1 MLLAGNDVQD
11 GLIGTVSSS
20 AAGIFGVRIVVTR
33 PGSAKDLLF
42 GLPICLDILQI
53 CLVKAIPDSKIQ
65 VKKHLG
71 IPDDRIVHLHPEL
84 REGIARLNG
93 TAGFIVDHVQAV
105 LQQLPVT
112 VCAGILQPAVIL
124 HKSPDPVKIHVQ
136 LFCGQIK
143 ILLQGRISLG
153 KGRFILRPWIIES
166 VAFRVQ
172 NAAGPSCFGDLS
184 VQDFL
189 LFGEAGIIRQDLNEK
204 CCACFCVFFTP
215 LTAPLEHIQPC
226 KAHLLPVC
234 RRK

>member
-1 MLLAGNDVQD
+1 MLLAGDDVQD

-42 GLPICLDILQI
+42 GLPICLDILQV
-53 CLVKAIPDSKIQ
+53 CLVKAIPDGKIQ
-65 VKKHLG
+65 VEKYPG
-71 IPDDRIVHLHPEL
+71 IPDDRFVHLHPEL

-93 TAGFIVDHVQAV
+93 TAVFIVDHVQAV
-105 LQQLPVT
+105 LQQVPVT
-112 VCAGILQPAVIL
+112 VCVGILQPAMIL
-124 HKSPDPVKIHVQ
+124 HKNPDPVKITVQ
-136 LFCGQIK
+136 LLCGQIK
-143 ILLQGRISLG
+143 IFLQQHLLCRQD
-153 KGRFILRPWIIES
+153 RFILRPGIIET

-172 NAAGPSCFGDLS
+172 NTAGSAGLGDLS

-189 LFGEAGIIRQDLNEK
+189 LIGELGIIRQDLIKNS
-204 CCACFCVFFTP
+204 CACFCVFFTL

-234 RRK
+234 RR